1 VVQISPLVAQAYLD
15 RAFGHILAVLDRV
28 ADDELTARPL
38 GPDTN
43 SVSGLVVHC
52 TELCEFWLGHV
63 GLGDPTE
70 RVRDAEFASQAGRTE
85 LVERIATAQAAVP
98 GHLARLAAGQGRPH
112 EARAFLYGDEGDDSL
127 VLHVVEELYQHVG
140 HLEVTADAL
149 AARRG

>member
-1 VVQISPLVAQAYLD
+1 MQISPTVARAYLD
-15 RAFGHILAVLDRV
+15 RAFGHMLTVLDRV
-28 ADDELTARPL
+28 ADDELTDRPL

-63 GLGDPTE
+63 GLGDPTD
-70 RVRDAEFASQAGRTE
+70 RARDAEFLSEAGRQE

-98 GHLARLAAGQGRPH
+98 RHLERLAAGEGRPN
-112 EARAFLYGDEGDDSL
+112 EMRAFLYGDEGDDAL

>member
-1 VVQISPLVAQAYLD
+1 MHIAPTVALAYLD
-15 RAFGHILAVLDRV
+15 RAFGHALAVLDRV

-43 SVSGLVVHC
+43 SISGLVVHC

-63 GLGDPTE
+63 GLGDPTG
-70 RVRDAEFASQAGRTE
+70 RVRDDEFASQADREE
-85 LVERIATAQAAVP
+85 LLQRIATARAAVP
-98 GHLARLAAGQGRPH
+98 GHLARLAAGEGRPN
-112 EARAFLYGDEGDDSL
+112 EMRAFLYGDEGDDSL

-149 AARRG
+149 QARRG